1 MPRFRPFRSS
11 AAQPGRRTRLQTRRN
26 GQRPRLARSRAN
38 HPDTRPHD
46 PSAHPADV
54 RRVEQALRES
64 RQVLDTMFETMEE
77 AVSVFDADLRLVAV
91 NQRYR
96 ALFDLPPAL
105 YQCGTPFEHMV
116 RHWAERGDYGP
127 GEVDAHVRRR
137 MDEARRC
144 EPAYQVR
151 ERPDGRTLEVRR
163 RRLPGGGMVTVHTDI
178 TQRAQAERALRQS
191 QRVLQNTFEHMDQ
204 GIAVFDGELRSLGAN
219 RRFQD
224 LLDLPDALCRP
235 GTPFE
240 AIVRFNAQ
248 RGDYGPCDVEQ
259 LVQQRVALARSPEP
273 HRFERQGP
281 DGTVLEIRRLPVP
294 DGGFVSL
301 YTDVTQR
308 AHAERALRASEARFR
323 QLTELSSDWFWEMDA
338 EGRLTRIEGH
348 HQTDPSAFQ
357 NELGR
362 TFWEL
367 GFDVD
372 GGWDAFRQQ
381 LAEHQP
387 FRERTLRR
395 PRPDGELM
403 HVRVSGAPILGAD
416 GRPCGWRGVARD
428 TSRQQRDEER
438 IRYLATHDGLTGL
451 PNRTWFG
458 ELVTLA
464 LHAARRYG
472 RTLAVLFI
480 DLDRFKLVNDTLG
493 HEAGDELLKEVAR
506 RLKTCLRASDVVAR
520 LGGDEFVVLLPEL
533 PAPDHASIVA
543 RKILAAVLEPI
554 VVQQQICRVTA
565 SVGVALYPQDA
576 ADEATL
582 MKNADIAMYQAKEEG
597 KNNFQFYSPAIKT
610 QSLERLA
617 LETALRNALPRSEFS
632 IHYQAR
638 LNLKT
643 NTITGV
649 EALLRWHSADLG
661 SVSPAQFIPVAE
673 QTGLIVPIGRWV
685 LQTACAQNVAWQRE
699 GLPPM
704 AVSVNLSARQFQDE
718 GLLAD
723 LAQVLQDTGL
733 APELLE
739 LEITEGMVMHDMDR
753 ALMQLHAIKQMGVR
767 IAIDDFGTGY
777 SSLAQVKRF
786 PIDALKVD
794 RSFIRDVSSDGKDR
808 AITEAII
815 AIGRT
820 LHLTV
825 VAEGVET
832 AEQQTVLR
840 DHGCDEIQGYYFSKP
855 VPPAEVSVLLRRH
868 LGPPPGVANPD

>member
-1 MPRFRPFRSS
+1 MANPRHPSS
-11 AAQPGRRTRLQTRRN
+11 HPGQHSRRARLQPRPDGR
-26 GQRPRLARSRAN
+26 RPRLGEARTGR
-38 HPDTRPHD
+38 DGGD
-46 PSAHPADV
+46 PAGV
-54 RRVEQALRES
+54 RRMEQALRES
-64 RQVLDTMFETMEE
+64 RGVLDTMFETMEE

-96 ALFDLPPAL
+96 ALFDMPAAL
-105 YQCGTPFEHMV
+105 YQCGTPFELLV
-116 RHWAERGDYGP
+116 RHCAERGDYGP
-127 GEVDAHVRRR
+127 GEVDLHVRRR

-144 EPAYQVR
+144 DPAQQLR
-151 ERPDGRTLEVRR
+151 ERADGRVLEVRR
-163 RRLPGGGMVTVHTDI
+163 RRLPGGGMVTVYADV
-178 TQRAQAERALRQS
+178 TQRSRAERALR
-191 QRVLQNTFEHMDQ
+191 E
-204 GIAVFDGELRSLGAN
+204 
-219 RRFQD
+219 
-224 LLDLPDALCRP
+224 
-235 GTPFE
+235 
-240 AIVRFNAQ
+240 
-248 RGDYGPCDVEQ
+248 
-259 LVQQRVALARSPEP
+259 
-273 HRFERQGP
+273 
-281 DGTVLEIRRLPVP
+281 
-294 DGGFVSL
+294 
-301 YTDVTQR
+301 
-308 AHAERALRASEARFR
+308 SEARLR
-323 QLTELSSDWFWEMDA
+323 QLTELSSDWFWEQDA
-338 EGRLTRIEGH
+338 AGRFTRIEGH
-348 HQTDPSAFQ
+348 HQTDPAAFQ

-367 GFDVD
+367 GFDIE
-372 GGWDAFRQQ
+372 GGWDAFRQM
-381 LAEHQP
+381 LADP
-387 FRERTLRR
+387 KPYRERMLRR

-403 HVRVSGAPILGAD
+403 HVRVSGAPILD
-416 GRPCGWRGVARD
+416 PEGRLCGWRGVARD

-438 IRYLATHDGLTGL
+438 IKYLATHDGLTGL

-458 ELVTLA
+458 ELVALA

-506 RLKTCLRASDVVAR
+506 RLKGCLRSSDVVAR

-554 VVQQQICRVTA
+554 VVQQQTCRVTA
-565 SVGVALYPQDA
+565 SVGIALHPQDA

-597 KNNFQFYSPAIKT
+597 KNNYQFYSPAFKT
-610 QSLERLA
+610 QTLERLA
-617 LETALRNALPRSEFS
+617 LETALRSALARDELSL
-632 IHYQAR
+632 HYQAR

-643 NTITGV
+643 DTITGV
-649 EALLRWHSADLG
+649 EALLRWNSAELG
-661 SVSPAQFIPVAE
+661 PVSPARFIPVAE

-685 LQTACAQNVAWQRE
+685 LQTACAQNMAWQRE

-718 GLLAD
+718 HLLAD
-723 LAQVLQDTGL
+723 LARVLQDTGL
-733 APELLE
+733 PPALLE

-753 ALMQLHAIKQMGVR
+753 ALLQLHAIKQMGVR

-794 RSFIRDVSSDGKDR
+794 RSFIRDVGSDGKDR

-832 AEQQTVLR
+832 REQQNVLR

-855 VPPAEVSVLLRRH
+855 VPPGEVSALLRRH
-868 LGPPPGVANPD
+868 LST